1 MRTMQGIASRKRG
14 LLRLAMAIAAYT
26 LLFLALVALGRA
38 LFADRLSE
46 LIVDA
51 TSVWVAVPD
60 GEVELFRS
68 LGYQEG
74 GMANGMHQFRDLSD
88 YHAVVGFIEG
98 PLLWS
103 AYLLGAM
110 VVAACQVT
118 QAARDIDEIV
128 CAVSNKLFSSGSDC
142 VDDRLPNHLSYAARE
157 LCALDDRIS
166 AMERA
171 SAAAEARKDEL
182 VAYLAH
188 DIKTPLT
195 SVVGYLALLAEEPDL
210 PRDKRERFAGTAL
223 EKARRLDSM
232 MDEFFE
238 ITRYNLTSIPIQR
251 EHVDAAMLLVQVV
264 DEVFPAA
271 AARGVEVVANVPP
284 GSVVAF
290 VDPEKMARV
299 LSNIVR
305 NGVSFAEPGT
315 QLACSLSCEDSEGEG
330 RIVYRIRNKGR
341 EIPPE
346 HLEHIFEKFY
356 RADRARGTDGG
367 NAGLGLAI
375 AREIVLAH
383 GGEIS
388 ATSSK
393 GETEFTASLP
403 LGD

>member
-46 LIVDA
+46 LIADA
-51 TSVWVAVPD
+51 TSVWVTVPD

-88 YHAVVGFIEG
+88 YRAVVGFIEG

-110 VVAACQVT
+110 AVAAYQVT
-118 QAARDIDEIV
+118 LAARDIDEIV
-128 CAVSNKLFSSGSDC
+128 CAVSNKLSTPGSDC
-142 VDDRLPNHLSYAARE
+142 GDDCMPDHLSYAARE
-157 LCALDDRIS
+157 LQALDDRIAS
-166 AMERA
+166 MERA

-210 PRDKRERFAGTAL
+210 PLDKRERFASTAL
-223 EKARRLDSM
+223 KKARRLDSM

-271 AARGVEVVANVPP
+271 AAHGVEIVTNVPP
-284 GSVVAF
+284 DPVVAF

-299 LSNIVR
+299 LANIVR
-305 NGVSFAEPGT
+305 NGVSFAEPDT
-315 QLACSLSCEDSEGEG
+315 QLGCSLSCEGPEGE
-330 RIVYRIRNKGR
+330 RRLVYRIRNKGR

-356 RADRARGTDGG
+356 RVDRSRGTDGG

-383 GGEIS
+383 GGEI
-388 ATSSK
+388 AAASSK
-393 GETEFTASLP
+393 GETEFTVSLP
-403 LGD
+403 LED